1 MNNIKDDLTNRKLM
15 LKEKKRDY
23 PSNIIENEKGTC
35 IYTGYNQS
43 LINYIDTLI
52 DLDMTALFFSLYR
65 QPDYFKEEEYNPE
78 RFKQYMISR
87 RMRLLSEERAIELFD
102 KNYSSLAYGF
112 NTSSSK
118 KTK

>member
-1 MNNIKDDLTNRKLM
+1 M

-52 DLDMTALFFSLYR
+52 DLNI
-65 QPDYFKEEEYNPE
+65 DYLIIDNFMHNDE
-78 RFKQYMISR
+78 
-87 RMRLLSEERAIELFD
+87 
-102 KNYSSLAYGF
+102 
-112 NTSSSK
+112 
-118 KTK
+118 

>member
-1 MNNIKDDLTNRKLM
+1 
-15 LKEKKRDY
+15 
-23 PSNIIENEKGTC
+23 
-35 IYTGYNQS
+35 
-43 LINYIDTLI
+43 
-52 DLDMTALFFSLYR
+52 MTDLFFSLYR
-65 QPDYFKEEEYNPE
+65 QPDYFNEEEYNPE